1 MRRRF
6 LYVINPVSGVR
17 DKSSLQNIIEKKT
30 TARLLPFEVLY
41 TNAEKNY
48 DFLPNKIKTDRIT
61 DVVIC
66 GGDGTVN
73 QLAEALLGVNVKIGI
88 VPLGSGNGLAFSA
101 KIPVDINA
109 ALDVIFNGKWKM
121 IDAFHINDKFSC
133 MLCGVGFDA
142 QVAHD
147 FAKEK
152 KRGLATYVKQSLKN
166 FVSALPYTFSITAN
180 GKSFTTDAFFISIA
194 NSNQFGNNFTIAPK
208 ARLDDGLL
216 DIVIC
221 KKMNKV
227 KLVWAVLQQVSY
239 GRVSSEQ
246 VDPFLENEVVYFQTD
261 HLVLHNPGLAPLHI
275 DGEPV
280 STAEKFKIRIFPK
293 AIKLLQP
300 SGSF

>member
-1 MRRRF
+1 MRRHF

-48 DFLPNKIKTDRIT
+48 DFLPGKIKTDRIT

-66 GGDGTVN
+66 GGDGTIN
-73 QLAEALLGVNVKIGI
+73 QLTEALLGLNIKIGI
-88 VPLGSGNGLAFSA
+88 IPLGSGNGLAFSA
-101 KIPVDINA
+101 RIPVDINA
-109 ALDVIFNGKWKM
+109 ALDIIFDGKWKM
-121 IDAFHINDKFSC
+121 IDAFYINEKFSC

-152 KRGLATYVKQSLKN
+152 KRGLVTYVKQSLKN

-239 GRVSSEQ
+239 GRLSSEHI
-246 VDPFLENEVVYFQTD
+246 DPFLENEVVYFQTD
-261 HLVLHNPGLAPLHI
+261 HLVLHNHGLAPLHI

-280 STAEKFKIRIFPK
+280 STDEKFQIKILPK

>member
-17 DKSSLQNIIEKKT
+17 DKSSLQDIIEKKT

-48 DFLPNKIKTDRIT
+48 DFLPDKIKTDRIT
-61 DVVIC
+61 DVIIC

-73 QLAEALLGVNVKIGI
+73 QLAEALLGLNIKIGI
-88 VPLGSGNGLAFSA
+88 IPLGSGNGLAFSA
-101 KIPVDINA
+101 KIPVDIIA
-109 ALDVIFNGKWKM
+109 ALDIIFEGKWKM
-121 IDAFHINDKFSC
+121 IDAFYINKKFSC

-239 GRVSSEQ
+239 GRLSSER
-246 VDPFLENEVVYFQTD
+246 VDPFLENEVIYFQTD
-261 HLVLHNPGLAPLHI
+261 QLLLHNPGLAPLHI

-280 STAEKFKIRIFPK
+280 STDEKFQIKILPK